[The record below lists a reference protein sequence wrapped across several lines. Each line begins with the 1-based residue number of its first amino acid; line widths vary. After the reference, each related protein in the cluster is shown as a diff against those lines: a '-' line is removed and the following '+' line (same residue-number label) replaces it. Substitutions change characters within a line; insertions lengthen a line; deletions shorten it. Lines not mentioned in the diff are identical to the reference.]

1 MSDPTQLPLASLDFG
16 GGPAYVQDGSSDPN
30 RETVSAAAVDLR
42 GAVTTSDALPGE
54 DAGRPGLGSGGSA
67 LDALTRPVAILV
79 GHFGSGKT
87 EIAINLAFGL
97 RNRGAEVTL
106 VDLDLGK
113 PYFRCRLAKDDL
125 EARGVRLAAPTGDC
139 LQADLPILVPGART
153 AARGEN
159 GLRSRL
165 IFDVGGDDLG
175 ARVLGSF
182 SGLLDRRTTELLFVV
197 NANRPFAE
205 DLPSLR
211 QMLSDVQAAAR
222 LGVTGLVAN
231 THLMDETTP
240 DTVREGIRAARE
252 LEAATGIPLR
262 FSAMQRRLAE
272 AFGGAGGSVDQ
283 VPILAMERHI
293 VAPFAARPWGS
304 RRRSSVV

>member
-1 MSDPTQLPLASLDFG
+1 MRGEGAG
-16 GGPAYVQDGSSDPN
+16 AAGS
-30 RETVSAAAVDLR
+30 
-42 GAVTTSDALPGE
+42 
-54 DAGRPGLGSGGSA
+54 GSGGSA

-87 EIAINLAFGL
+87 EIAVNLAFGL
-97 RNRGAEVTL
+97 RNRGVQVTL
-106 VDLDLGK
+106 VDLDLVK
-113 PYFRCRLAKDDL
+113 PYLRCRLAKDDL
-125 EARGVRLAAPTGDC
+125 ELRGVRLVAPTGDRFY
-139 LQADLPILVPGART
+139 ADLPILVPEART
-153 AARGEN
+153 AVRDGN
-159 GLRSRL
+159 GLPGRL

-175 ARVLGSF
+175 ARVLGSL

-211 QMLSDVQAAAR
+211 RMLHKVQAAAR
-222 LGVTGLVAN
+222 LSVTALVAN

-240 DTVREGIRAARE
+240 DTVREGIRAARD

-262 FSAMQRRLAE
+262 FCAMQRHLAE
-272 AFGGAGGSVDQ
+272 AFGGPRETVEH

-293 VAPFAARPWGS
+293 VAPFAPNPPGA

>member
-16 GGPAYVQDGSSDPN
+16 GGPAYVQHGGSDAN
-30 RETVSAAAVDLR
+30 REIVSEAAVDPR
-42 GAVTTSDALPGE
+42 GGVTRGDALPGE

-106 VDLDLGK
+106 VDLDLVK

-125 EARGVRLAAPTGDC
+125 EARGVRLAAPTGD
-139 LQADLPILVPGART
+139 LFQADLPILVPGART
-153 AARGEN
+153 AVRGEN
-159 GLRSRL
+159 GLHSRL

-175 ARVLGSF
+175 ARVLGSV

-205 DLPSLR
+205 DLPALR
-211 QMLSDVQAAAR
+211 RMLHDVQTAAR

-272 AFGGAGGSVDQ
+272 AFGGAGGTADR

-293 VAPFAARPWGS
+293 VAPFAARPWSS